1 MSKQSTKKSNPVLT
15 AEDRQLSAGIQKR
28 MPNLAL
34 IVLGVAQTAATVEA
48 LILKRLTAIDASTQ
62 AYGAW
67 IAAASTARE
76 AITESD
82 PVLAAVREYVRIQYE
97 NDATALADFGMKPR
111 TVTPL
116 TAEKKA
122 AANAKRQATRAQR
135 GEVSKAKKAA
145 AAAQAAAT
153 PATPPAAPGATGSK
167 SGA

>member
-1 MSKQSTKKSNPVLT
+1 MTTQSTKKSNPVRT
-15 AEDRQLSAGIQKR
+15 AEDRQLGAGIQKR

-34 IVLGVAQTAATVEA
+34 VVLGVPQTASTVEA
-48 LILKRLTAIDASTQ
+48 LIQKRVTAIDASTQ

-67 IAAASTARE
+67 IAAAKTARE

-111 TVTPL
+111 TVTSL
-116 TAEKKA
+116 TAEQKA
-122 AANAKRQATRAQR
+122 AASAKRQATRAQR
-135 GEVSKAKKAA
+135 GEVSKKAKAA
-145 AAAQAAAT
+145 AAAQAAAP
-153 PATPPAAPGATGSK
+153 PATPPAAPGATGNK